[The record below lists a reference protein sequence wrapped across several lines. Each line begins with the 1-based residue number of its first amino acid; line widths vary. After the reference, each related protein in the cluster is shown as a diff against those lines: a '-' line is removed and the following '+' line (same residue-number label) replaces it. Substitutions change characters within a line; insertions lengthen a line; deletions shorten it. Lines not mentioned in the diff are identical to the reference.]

1 MESSE
6 IKTAADVIVISDD
19 EDSEDSHPF
28 NGYRVEKN
36 DLKNPLIIIEEDDNV
51 TEEVQPPVDLADANK
66 PDENG
71 EVSSSAK
78 RISSPL
84 DKYKISK
91 HGIKELKAMVKL
103 TKLDLRKPLKNINDE
118 TKPVSAKVAE
128 NDQIDKRDLK
138 LKVSK

>member
-6 IKTAADVIVISDD
+6 IKTAAEIIVISDD
-19 EDSEDSHPF
+19 EDSEDTHPF

-36 DLKNPLIIIEEDDNV
+36 DIKNPLIIIEDDNV
-51 TEEVQPPVDLADANK
+51 TEDVQPPVELADANK
-66 PDENG
+66 QDENG